1 MLAKETWHGIPY
13 GKRSS
18 HVIKVPVNYGD
29 DLTTELQ
36 SSLGVS
42 WRSKLADGFQVGV
55 NLIGGDL
62 QVGLQ

>member
-1 MLAKETWHGIPY
+1 MVSPMANDQAMSS
-13 GKRSS
+13 RSLLIMVMTS
-18 HVIKVPVNYGD
+18 P
-29 DLTTELQ
+29 L